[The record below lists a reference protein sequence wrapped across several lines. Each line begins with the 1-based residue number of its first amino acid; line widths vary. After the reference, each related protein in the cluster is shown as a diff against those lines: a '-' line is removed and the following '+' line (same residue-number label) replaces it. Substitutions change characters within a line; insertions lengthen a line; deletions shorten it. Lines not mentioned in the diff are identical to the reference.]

1 MEINKN
7 PLQKIAVHEMP
18 YSERHL
24 PKSEEAKQEDLAGS
38 ETVLT

>member
-1 MEINKN
+1 
-7 PLQKIAVHEMP
+7 MP

-38 ETVLT
+38 ETVLTWNREEKR